1 MIGSNRRPPAVKQN
15 KYSPS
20 EARPPELEPLV
31 TEQPANVHSFTAAT
45 ADGGEQ
51 PLSAYA
57 GELLLIVNVASK
69 CGLTPQFEG
78 LQKLYETYSERG
90 LQVLGTPSA
99 DFNDQEYDDASEI
112 GAFCQRNYGVTFPMT
127 EKMSVR
133 ADPSP
138 LWSDLSR
145 QPNSGPPV
153 WNFGKY
159 LVGADGQLLA
169 YWKSQVKPEDPK
181 VTQAI
186 ESALTS

>member
-1 MIGSNRRPPAVKQN
+1 VK
-15 KYSPS
+15 SLLS
-20 EARPPELEPLV
+20 TARMYTKRTAKLDHETDIYDHKVTLLE
-31 TEQPANVHSFTAAT
+31 
-45 ADGGEQ
+45 GGELDLGTFRGH
-51 PLSAYA
+51 PT
-57 GELLLIVNVASK
+57 LIVNTASK

-99 DFNDQEYDDASEI
+99 DFNDQEFDDAAEI
-112 GAFCQRNYGVTFPMT
+112 GGFCQRNYGVTFPMT

-138 LWSDLSR
+138 LWSDLTR

-159 LVGADGQLLA
+159 LIGADGQLLA

-181 VTQAI
+181 ITQAI
-186 ESALTS
+186 EGALDGK